1 MLNSHLSFTRNII
14 LVQNNRFRTSQL
26 LRIAASLPLIL
37 KTTEK
42 FNKTIHMKRS
52 ILSIILLVFIT
63 NISCSQEK
71 NVKEL
76 DFKNSIESSIESSSE
91 SINPL
96 IKKIYT
102 ILNDGDI
109 DSFSITEYDNCK
121 STIVANKKFVIE
133 LVEVDDKINLKHK
146 TIKYLESVEKILDEF
161 ILPIIKHLN
170 EPNQTKVF
178 DMEKLKKGLLLIQ
191 TSVNETSDLNNS
203 LDSFCIKYKLSKKMN
218 EFDKKEFTQK
228 IEELKSK
235 LKN

>member
-1 MLNSHLSFTRNII
+1 
-14 LVQNNRFRTSQL
+14 
-26 LRIAASLPLIL
+26 
-37 KTTEK
+37 
-42 FNKTIHMKRS
+42 MKRS